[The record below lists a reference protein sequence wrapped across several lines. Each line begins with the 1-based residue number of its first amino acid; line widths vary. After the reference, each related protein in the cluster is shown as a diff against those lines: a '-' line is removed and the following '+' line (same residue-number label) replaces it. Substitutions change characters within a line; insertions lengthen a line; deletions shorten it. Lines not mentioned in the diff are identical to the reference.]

1 MIKNAKIRNKIS
13 ARLLENIIF
22 PRPLKHVNYC
32 WTGKKTINI
41 FVKKRKERGRKMNDL
56 RNKKQKNFGKSF
68 DVRNLPQNMI
78 HVYQKRNVQGRQ
90 PLKF

>member
-1 MIKNAKIRNKIS
+1 
-13 ARLLENIIF
+13 
-22 PRPLKHVNYC
+22 
-32 WTGKKTINI
+32 
-41 FVKKRKERGRKMNDL
+41 MNDL